1 MKYRGV
7 IVGLLLGAILIGTA
21 APAKAAEIPAS
32 DSGAS
37 IQTAALTLSSYKGN
51 ALLEGERSMIMVSPF
66 GTSVTAASG
75 NPDVI
80 SLERVLN
87 YYVMV
92 AKAPG
97 TAQVIVTDEAGNT
110 AGMTLT
116 VGGAASPAVN
126 SGDTQAAADSGS
138 VISGDLM
145 DNMDIRLKMVEYI
158 NQVRQENGKP
168 ELPVEESL
176 MNAAQDVSSQCET
189 KHRPYD
195 HMALLRYG
203 WPYAG
208 MYNLTAPVV
217 YGCPDIAQEAVKNW
231 VNSSGHLQTL
241 LMDEASCIGTGVT
254 ISGGR
259 AYCYMVV
266 GDPTGHNPYE

>member
-7 IVGLLLGAILIGTA
+7 IVGLLLGAILMGTA
-21 APAKAAEIPAS
+21 APAKAAEVPAS

-37 IQTAALTLSSYKGN
+37 IQTAALKISSYKGN

-66 GTSVTAASG
+66 GTSVTAASE

-97 TAQVIVTDEAGNT
+97 TAQVIVTDEAGNM
-110 AGMTLT
+110 ASMTLT
-116 VGGAASPAVN
+116 VGGAASPAAS
-126 SGDTQAAADSGS
+126 SGSVEGTADSGS
-138 VISGDLM
+138 TISGNLM

-203 WPYAG
+203 WPHAG

>member
-21 APAKAAEIPAS
+21 APAKAAEVPAS
-32 DSGAS
+32 NSSAAM
-37 IQTAALTLSSYKGN
+37 QTTALKISSYKGN
-51 ALLEGERSMIMVSPF
+51 ALLEGDRSMILVSPF

-80 SLERVLN
+80 SLERVLD

-116 VGGAASPAVN
+116 VGGAASPAAS
-126 SGDTQAAADSGS
+126 SGSVEGTADSGS
-138 VISGDLM
+138 TISGNLM

-203 WPYAG
+203 WPHAG

-266 GDPTGHNPYE
+266 GDPTGRNPYE

>member
-1 MKYRGV
+1 MKYRGIITV
-7 IVGLLLGAILIGTA
+7 FLLGAILMGAA
-21 APAKAAEIPAS
+21 APARAAEVPVGSA
-32 DSGAS
+32 AV
-37 IQTAALTLSSYKGN
+37 QTAALGISSYKGS
-51 ALLEGERSMIMVSPF
+51 ALSVGDRSMIMVSPC
-66 GTSVTAASG
+66 GASVTAASE

-80 SLERVLN
+80 ALEQVLN

-97 TAQVIVTDEAGNT
+97 TAQITIIDDTGNT
-110 AGMTLT
+110 ASMTLT
-116 VGGAASPAVN
+116 VGGTASPAES
-126 SGDTQAAADSGS
+126 SGGAEAAADSS
-138 VISGDLM
+138 SAVSGDLT

-158 NQVRQENGKP
+158 NQVRRENGKAK
-168 ELPVEESL
+168 LPVEDSL
-176 MNAAQDVSSQCET
+176 MNAAQDVSSQCQT

-195 HMALLRYG
+195 HMALIRYG
-203 WPYAG
+203 WPHAG

-217 YGCPDIAQEAVKNW
+217 YDCPDIAWEAVKNW

-241 LMDEASCIGTGVT
+241 LMDEASCVGTGVT
-254 ISGGR
+254 IDGGR